1 MKLQQVEV
9 VGTLLIRE
17 GTKMIFGEWN
27 VRVKMSAWFH
37 CAWVEPL
44 PSLAIKLLDLPI
56 AVRVLLSRLADEQA
70 NIWRQRVNDR
80 GHLGRICWQLKVW
93 SGFAPRLCP
102 STPASKASSP
112 NPPLVA
118 ACPPVSATSPAT
130 RPAPVNRISVFTSGF
145 SSVAHELYRIVNFIR
160 ERPQDPSGDTA
171 WDERNHCS
179 DRCGPSLT
187 RSKFFTVRPDTR
199 DQLGAIRDLSSD
211 RREAEQPSQASPHS
225 AG

>member
-17 GTKMIFGEWN
+17 GTRMIFGEWN

-80 GHLGRICWQLKVW
+80 GHLGRICWQLNFW
-93 SGFAPRLCP
+93 SGLCWSSDCHTSLNGLAPRPPRSGSGRLRRFGSVVNGAGKALLGL
-102 STPASKASSP
+102 STEEDRGDRVGIHRRHPPVAALAAWPARPVAASSIASAAIARAASVKP
-112 NPPLVA
+112 LPRLNAIPPGTITA
-118 ACPPVSATSPAT
+118 A
-130 RPAPVNRISVFTSGF
+130 
-145 SSVAHELYRIVNFIR
+145 ELMY
-160 ERPQDPSGDTA
+160 
-171 WDERNHCS
+171 CS
-179 DRCGPSLT
+179 DGGST
-187 RSKFFTVRPDTR
+187 GSM
-199 DQLGAIRDLSSD
+199 
-211 RREAEQPSQASPHS
+211 
-225 AG
+225 